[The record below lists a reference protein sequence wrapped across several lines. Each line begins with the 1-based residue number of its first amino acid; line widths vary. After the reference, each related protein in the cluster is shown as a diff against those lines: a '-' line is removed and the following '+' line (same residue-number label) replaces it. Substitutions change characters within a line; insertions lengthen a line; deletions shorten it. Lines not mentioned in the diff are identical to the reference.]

1 MATSFWTEVKDA
13 KLKELWADGHSASV
27 ICNTIRAQ
35 SRSAVIG
42 RIHRLGLSGRT
53 TVKRKP
59 TTKKPRVRAKLV
71 WNNPLSPAARAIR
84 SLKLPGEPLPPAQ
97 ETDVGRKLLADLD
110 DHFRECRWP
119 CIEPSP
125 GQPQMFCA
133 AKTMEG
139 LPYCEPHA
147 RRAMAPPVPRYRS
160 PAPAPVPTFSDAV
173 KENA

>member
-13 KLKELWADGHSASV
+13 KLKELWADGHSAAL
-27 ICNTIRAQ
+27 ICNVLGAQ

-42 RIHRLGLSGRT
+42 RIYRLNLSGRT

-97 ETDVGRKLLADLD
+97 ETDIGRKQLADLD
-110 DHFRECRWP
+110 DRDCRWP
-119 CIEPSP
+119 CTETEQTRS
-125 GQPQMFCA
+125 PQMFCA
-133 AKTMEG
+133 AQAMDG
-139 LPYCEPHA
+139 LSYCRTHA
-147 RRAMAPPVPRYRS
+147 MRAFAPPQPRYRA
-160 PAPAPVPTFSDAV
+160 PAPAAPGPSFADAV
-173 KENA
+173 KEDA

>member
-13 KLKELWADGHSASV
+13 KLKELWADGHSAAL
-27 ICNTIRAQ
+27 ICNVLGAQ

-42 RIHRLGLSGRT
+42 RIYRLNLSGRT

-97 ETDVGRKLLADLD
+97 ETDIGRKQLAALGDN
-110 DHFRECRWP
+110 FQECRWP
-119 CIEPSP
+119 CIEPAP

-133 AKTMEG
+133 APTLAG
-139 LPYCEPHA
+139 LVYCLDHA
-147 RRAMAPPVPRYRS
+147 RRAYQPPAGRA

-173 KENA
+173 KEDA